1 MIFETAPLRIRPAT
15 PENAIGMSRL
25 LTAILKAKNSPRP
38 SAPEDVLARYIE
50 DPDRIACTL
59 AEAGG
64 EVIGFQSLKRAR
76 AGNPYGVTPGW
87 GIIGTYVDANHN
99 GRGIGRR
106 LFEVSHRAAKDAGL
120 PAIDASI
127 GHANAGAQAYYA
139 AMGFQSYGQTPSAV
153 MKKFTLS

>member
-1 MIFETAPLRIRPAT
+1 MTCETAPLRIRPAT
-15 PENAIGMSRL
+15 PEDATGMSRL
-25 LTAILKAKNSPRP
+25 LTAILKAKNSSRP

-59 AEAGG
+59 AAADG

-106 LFEVSHRAAKDAGL
+106 LFDVSHRAAIEAGL

-127 GHANAGAQAYYA
+127 GHANTGGQAYYE
-139 AMGFQSYGQTPSAV
+139 AMGFRNYGETPSAV